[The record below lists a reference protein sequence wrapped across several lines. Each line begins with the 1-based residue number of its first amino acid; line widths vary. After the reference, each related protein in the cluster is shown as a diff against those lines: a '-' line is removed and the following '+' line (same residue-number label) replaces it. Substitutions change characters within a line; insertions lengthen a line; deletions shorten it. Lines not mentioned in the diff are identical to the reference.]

1 MENMDSFLMSND
13 SEMSMNAANGIAEL
27 AKALLAPGSVA
38 DMYTA
43 PGGSLTMQSLEGMLA
58 NLTLSAADFT
68 LWQDIN
74 KIKAYST
81 VEEYDQQ
88 IGLGISDGGF
98 VGQMENPQFQDA
110 DFLKQIA
117 IVRFMSEG
125 WKVADVQEATQTII
139 DVRTRQQRSAMNRL
153 LRNLDR
159 AFYNGNSA
167 WIPESI
173 DGLAMTIAA
182 TSTQQIFDMRG
193 GNVTMATFNL
203 AGQLITEGNGHAE
216 NAKIYVSPAGVQ
228 NLSTII
234 ESNYATNNNI
244 KVIPTG
250 AENITIGGQISA
262 IMTNFGKMTPRMDKI
277 LGLEFEAQGV
287 PQYYNNTS
295 KVWVE
300 GTTSDK
306 APSVPTI
313 AITCNAATV
322 ANSQWASTGTRPS
335 GVTYRF
341 RVAARNKYGR
351 SIACALVAANG
362 NVAAKGSMSIVI
374 TPNPNDSGDR
384 IPSCFVIY
392 SEQVASSG
400 VFRYMDTI
408 AASTVNP
415 LAAVTYT
422 DLNAYIPGT
431 ARMYVVDQTTAGEDR
446 VMAYSQLLPIHN
458 TDLAKLGRYSHGL
471 INLYGAVKYYKPQ
484 VLVEIRNIG
493 VTQSNPNLFNTI

>member
-1 MENMDSFLMSND
+1 MENMENFLMLND
-13 SEMSMNAANGIAEL
+13 SEMSMENGNQIAEL
-27 AKALLAPGSVA
+27 AKALLAPGA
-38 DMYTA
+38 AGELYTS
-43 PGGSLTMQSLEGMLA
+43 PGGVLTMQSLEGMLA
-58 NLTLSAADFT
+58 NLTLNAADFT
-68 LWQDIN
+68 LWQDMN

-117 IVRFMSEG
+117 IVKFLSEG

-139 DVRTRQQRSAMNRL
+139 DVRTRQQRAAMNRL

-159 AFYNGNSA
+159 SFYNGNSS
-167 WIPESI
+167 WVPESI

-182 TSTQQIFDMRG
+182 TSSQQVFDMRG
-193 GNVTMATFNL
+193 DNVTMATFNL

-250 AENITIGGQISA
+250 GNNITIGGKISE

-287 PQYYNNTS
+287 PQYFNNTS

-300 GTTSDK
+300 GATSDK
-306 APSVPTI
+306 APSMP
-313 AITCNAATV
+313 AAAATT
-322 ANSQWASTGTRPS
+322 AAGTSGSKFATGVTRPS
-335 GVTYRF
+335 GVTYRY
-341 RVAARNKYGR
+341 RISARNKYGR
-351 SIACALVAANG
+351 SIACAIVTSNG
-362 NVAAKGSMSIVI
+362 NVAAGGSVNIVI
-374 TPNPNDSGDR
+374 TPNQNDAGDK

-400 VFRYMDTI
+400 TFRYMDTI
-408 AASTVNP
+408 AADSTNP
-415 LAAVTYT
+415 LAAVTYS
-422 DLNAYIPGT
+422 DKNLYIPGT
-431 ARMYVVDQTTAGEDR
+431 ARMYIVDQTTAGEDR

-458 TDLAKLGRYSHGL
+458 TDLAKIGRYSQGL

>member
-1 MENMDSFLMSND
+1 MQNQDSFLMLND
-13 SEMSMNAANGIAEL
+13 SEMSIDSKNSIAEL
-27 AKALLAPGSVA
+27 AKALLAPGSVS

-58 NLTLSAADFT
+58 NLTLSASDFT
-68 LWQDIN
+68 FWQDIN
-74 KIKAYST
+74 KIKAFST

-98 VGQMENPQFQDA
+98 VGQMENPEFQDA

-117 IVRFMSEG
+117 IVKFMSEG

-159 AFYNGNSA
+159 SFYNGNSL

-173 DGLAMTIAA
+173 DGLSKTIAA
-182 TSTQQIFDMRG
+182 TSSQQVFDMRG

-216 NAKIYVSPAGVQ
+216 NSKIYVSPAGVQ

-234 ESNYATNNNI
+234 ESTLSVNNNF
-244 KVIPTG
+244 KVIPSG
-250 AENITIGGQISA
+250 NANITIGGKITE
-262 IMTNFGKMTPRMDKI
+262 IMTNYGAMKPRMDKI

-295 KVWVE
+295 STWVE
-300 GTTSDK
+300 GATSEK

-313 AITCNAATV
+313 AVATVGATV
-322 ANSQWASTGTRPS
+322 AGSLWTSTGVRPS
-335 GVTYRF
+335 GATYRF
-341 RVAARNKYGR
+341 RVSARNKYGR

-362 NVAAKGSMSIVI
+362 NVATAGSIAITI
-374 TPNPNDSGDR
+374 TPNPNDAGDK
-384 IPSCFVIY
+384 IPTCFVIY
-392 SEQVASSG
+392 SEQVAGSG
-400 VFRYMDTI
+400 IFRYMDTI

-415 LAAVTYT
+415 LAAVVYT

-431 ARMYVVDQTTAGEDR
+431 ARMYVIDQTTAGEDR
-446 VMAYSQLLPIHN
+446 VLAYSQLLPIHN
-458 TDLAKLGRYSHGL
+458 TDLAKLGRYSQGL
-471 INLYGAVKYYKPQ
+471 INLYGAMKYYKPQ

>member
-1 MENMDSFLMSND
+1 MDGMDNFAMLND
-13 SEMSMNAANGIAEL
+13 SEMSINSANAIAEL
-27 AKALLAPGSVA
+27 SKALLAPGSVN

-43 PGGSLTMQSLEGMLA
+43 PGGVLTMQSLEGMLA
-58 NLTLSAADFT
+58 NLTLQASDFT

-139 DVRTRQQRSAMNRL
+139 DVRTRNQRAAMNRL

-159 AFYNGNSA
+159 AFYNGNHA
-167 WIPESI
+167 WVPESI
-173 DGLAMTIAA
+173 DGLAVTIAN
-182 TSTQQIFDMRG
+182 TSSQQIFDMRG

-203 AGQLITEGNGHAE
+203 AGQLITEGNGNAE
-216 NAKIYVSPAGVQ
+216 NSKIYVSPAGVQ

-234 ESNYATNNNI
+234 ESSLATTNNMKI
-244 KVIPTG
+244 IPSG
-250 AENITIGGQISA
+250 SGNVTIGGRISG
-262 IMTNFGKMTPRMDKI
+262 IMTNFGEMQPRMDKI

-287 PQYYNNTS
+287 PQYYNNGTGA
-295 KVWVE
+295 WVE
-300 GTTSDK
+300 GATSDK
-306 APSVPTI
+306 APSIPTI
-313 AITCNAATV
+313 TVTTAAGT
-322 ANSQWASTGTRPS
+322 ANSQFATGIVRPS

-341 RVAARNKYGR
+341 RVSARNKYGR
-351 SIACALVAANG
+351 STACALVAANG
-362 NVAAKGSMSIVI
+362 NVAAGGSMNIVI
-374 TPNPNDSGDR
+374 TPNPNDSGDKV
-384 IPSCFVIY
+384 PSCFVIY

-400 VFRYMDTI
+400 TFRYMDTI
-408 AASTVNP
+408 AAAANP
-415 LAAVTYT
+415 LAAVTYV

-431 ARMYVVDQTTAGEDR
+431 ARMYVVDQTTAGESR

-458 TDLAKLGRYSHGL
+458 TDLAKIGRYSQGL
-471 INLYGAVKYYKPQ
+471 INLYGTMKYYKPQ